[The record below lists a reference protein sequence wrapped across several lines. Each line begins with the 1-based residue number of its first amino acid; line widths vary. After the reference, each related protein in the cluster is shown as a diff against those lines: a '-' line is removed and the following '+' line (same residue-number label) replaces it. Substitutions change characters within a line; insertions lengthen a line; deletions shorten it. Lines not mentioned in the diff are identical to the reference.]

1 MENSEHTTPDLTPEP
16 ADTSAPSA
24 SETGVDETGPDET
37 HVDGARKDPD
47 TPRLIALLGSG
58 LLVVILIAVVVWF
71 AISTS
76 ALARE
81 NAIKDVAGAYLTAIA
96 DADAD
101 DALGKLA
108 ERPANTAL
116 LTRDVLEAS
125 RRTTPLTDIEIT
137 AVDQDGAEA
146 TAGATYR
153 LGDERVSTR
162 LRLVGDGRTAWK
174 IAGGTATLTVP
185 DVRGLSVNGAT
196 LTETANPA
204 FPGTYTAAPRSSYLR
219 LDGETTAFIGDPAR
233 EGAQIAVTPTL
244 SDAGH
249 DAVLTAVKTRF
260 DECLAATVSR
270 PADCPFGVSTEG
282 VEIAP
287 DSVRWR
293 LTNDPWAGF
302 APTVDPSSLVASGT
316 FHLEITGTATVTIN
330 GLTGEVSQPFA
341 QDRAFEVDLAQ
352 SPAVVVWR

>member
-1 MENSEHTTPDLTPEP
+1 MAGGRLEEDSVENSEHTTPDLTPEP

-174 IAGGTATLTVP
+174 IAG
-185 DVRGLSVNGAT
+185 VR
-196 LTETANPA
+196 
-204 FPGTYTAAPRSSYLR
+204 RR
-219 LDGETTAFIGDPAR
+219 
-233 EGAQIAVTPTL
+233 
-244 SDAGH
+244 
-249 DAVLTAVKTRF
+249 
-260 DECLAATVSR
+260 
-270 PADCPFGVSTEG
+270 
-282 VEIAP
+282 
-287 DSVRWR
+287 
-293 LTNDPWAGF
+293 
-302 APTVDPSSLVASGT
+302 
-316 FHLEITGTATVTIN
+316 
-330 GLTGEVSQPFA
+330 
-341 QDRAFEVDLAQ
+341 
-352 SPAVVVWR
+352 